1 MKDYYDQVI
10 SSYAAVG
17 DKKLAEDYC
26 LVDLPK
32 DQKIIDKIFQTT
44 GYLDKFIKENIKE
57 VK

>member
-10 SSYAAVG
+10 SSYVAVG